1 MVNIPKDFREFL
13 RSLSDNSVEYVVVG
27 GYALAFHGA
36 PRFTGDIDI
45 LIRPTGE
52 NAQRLIT
59 ALGDFGFSELKLT
72 VQDFTSIDQ
81 VVQLGVPPMRID
93 LLTSIDGVDFATA
106 AGGSLRVEIADL
118 TVPIIGRDALITNK
132 RASGRPKD
140 LADLEA
146 LGG

>member
-13 RSLSDNSVEYVVVG
+13 QLLNDHEVEYVVVG

-45 LIRPTGE
+45 LVRPTGE
-52 NAQRLIT
+52 NARRLIA

-72 VQDFTSIDQ
+72 VQDFTSTDR

-93 LLTSIDGVDFATA
+93 LLTSIDGIDFATA
-106 AGGSLRVEIADL
+106 VDGSLRVEISDL

>member
-13 RSLSDNSVEYVVVG
+13 QSLSDNSVEYVVVG

-106 AGGSLRVEIADL
+106 AGGSLRVEISDL